1 MTNTIKQGQFWD
13 RVTEQVQPLAEARQL
28 IEALVPADMIRGHD
42 ALDAGCGAG
51 DYSVAL
57 AQIGA
62 RRVAGFDVSTG
73 SLRIAH
79 DHTPSANFGQAGL
92 SELPY
97 RGASFDVIWSWGVL
111 HYVPNSQS
119 ALREIVRVLRPG
131 GIAVI
136 HTLRSGF
143 WSSLE
148 LGTAKVF
155 SAAPGWVEPI
165 VLNTGER
172 VVPLVTR
179 LITGRRP
186 EEQTSKTVRQKLHER
201 LFVPGNLQTFTFDQ
215 LATGLG
221 PLVDVSEA
229 HPPVADLLK
238 RDMSITVI
246 ARKR

>member
-1 MTNTIKQGQFWD
+1 MANVTKQGQFWD

-28 IEALVPADMIRGHD
+28 IEALVPVDLIRGHD

-51 DYSVAL
+51 DYSAAL

-62 RRVAGFDVSTG
+62 RTVAGFDVSTG
-73 SLRIAH
+73 SLRIAQ
-79 DHTPSANFGQAGL
+79 DHTPSANFGQASL

-97 RGASFDVIWSWGVL
+97 RSASFDVIWSWGVL
-111 HYVPNSQS
+111 HYVPDSQS
-119 ALREIVRVLRPG
+119 ALHEIGRVLRPG
-131 GIAVI
+131 GLAVI

-148 LGTAKVF
+148 NGTAKVF
-155 SAAPGWVEPI
+155 SAAPSWVEPI

-179 LITGRRP
+179 LITGWRP

-201 LFVPGNLQTFTFDQ
+201 LFVPGNLHTFTFD
-215 LATGLG
+215 
-221 PLVDVSEA
+221 PL
-229 HPPVADLLK
+229 PPRPPPPPSA
-238 RDMSITVI
+238 SPPPPPPTT
-246 ARKR
+246 